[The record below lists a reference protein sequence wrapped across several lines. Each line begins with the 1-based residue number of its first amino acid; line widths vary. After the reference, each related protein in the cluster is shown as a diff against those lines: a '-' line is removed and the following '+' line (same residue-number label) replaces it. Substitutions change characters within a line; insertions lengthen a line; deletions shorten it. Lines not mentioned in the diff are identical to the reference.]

1 MSTYAIGDIQGCYTE
16 LHNLLNEINF
26 NEKNDQLWF
35 AGDLVNRGP
44 KSLQTLRFIKS
55 LGASAKIVLGN
66 HDLHLIAA
74 SKNIRPISNK
84 DTIKEILTAD
94 DADEL
99 INWLKS
105 RPLLLTDTDLG
116 FTMVHA
122 GIAPQWTLDAAKNFA
137 KECES
142 ILQNEKIDDFLMHM
156 YGDTPNIWS
165 DSIEGYA
172 RQRFIINCFTRIRF
186 CTINGTLDLDV
197 KVAPGSQKK
206 SLIPW
211 YALPNRKTIDNK
223 IIFGHWSTIHLGSEN
238 NFKKYNVYP
247 IDTGCLWGGQLTAM
261 RLDDEKIFSVTSE
274 QSKL

>member
-16 LHNLLNEINF
+16 LQNLLNEINF

-186 CTINGTLDLDV
+186 CTIDGALDLDI

-223 IIFGHWSTIHLGSEN
+223 IIFGHWSTIHLGAEN

>member
-16 LHNLLNEINF
+16 LQNLLNEINF

-35 AGDLVNRGP
+35 VGDLVNRGP

-55 LGASAKIVLGN
+55 LGVSAKIVLGN

-105 RPLLLTDTDLG
+105 RPLLFTDTDLG

-122 GIAPQWTLDAAKNFA
+122 GIAPQWTMDTAKNFA

-156 YGDTPNIWS
+156 YGDIPNIWS

-186 CTINGTLDLDV
+186 CTINGALDLDV

-223 IIFGHWSTIHLGSEN
+223 IIFGHWSTIHLGTEN

>member
-16 LHNLLNEINF
+16 LQNLLNEINF

-223 IIFGHWSTIHLGSEN
+223 IIFGHWSTIHLGVEN

-247 IDTGCLWGGQLTAM
+247 VDTGCLWGGQLTAM

>member
-16 LHNLLNEINF
+16 LQNLLNEINF

-156 YGDTPNIWS
+156 YGDMPNIWS

-223 IIFGHWSTIHLGSEN
+223 IIFGHWSTIHLGTEN

>member
-16 LHNLLNEINF
+16 LQNLLNEINF

-55 LGASAKIVLGN
+55 LGVSAKIVLGN

-223 IIFGHWSTIHLGSEN
+223 IIFGHWSTIHLGTEN

>member
-16 LHNLLNEINF
+16 LQNLLNEINF

-35 AGDLVNRGP
+35 VGDLVNRGP

-55 LGASAKIVLGN
+55 LGVSAKIVLGN

-122 GIAPQWTLDAAKNFA
+122 GIAPQWTLDTAKNFA

-156 YGDTPNIWS
+156 YGDKPNIWS

-186 CTINGTLDLDV
+186 CTIDGALDLDI

-223 IIFGHWSTIHLGSEN
+223 IIFGHWSTIHLGVEN

-247 IDTGCLWGGQLTAM
+247 VDTGCLWGGQLTAM
-261 RLDDEKIFSVTSE
+261 RLDVEKIFSVTSE

>member
-16 LHNLLNEINF
+16 LQNLLNEINF

-261 RLDDEKIFSVTSE
+261 RLDDEKIFSVTSK

>member
-16 LHNLLNEINF
+16 LQNLLNEINF

-94 DADEL
+94 DAAEL

-105 RPLLLTDTDLG
+105 RPLLFTDTDLG

-122 GIAPQWTLDAAKNFA
+122 GIAPQWTMDTAKNFA

-223 IIFGHWSTIHLGSEN
+223 IIFGHWSTIHLGVEN

-247 IDTGCLWGGQLTAM
+247 VDTGCLWGGQLTAM
-261 RLDDEKIFSVTSE
+261 RLDDEKIFSVTSK

>member
-16 LHNLLNEINF
+16 LQNLLNEINF

-35 AGDLVNRGP
+35 VGDLVNRGP

-55 LGASAKIVLGN
+55 LGVSAKIVLGN

-122 GIAPQWTLDAAKNFA
+122 GIAPQWTLDTAKNFA

-186 CTINGTLDLDV
+186 CTIDGVLDLDI

-223 IIFGHWSTIHLGSEN
+223 IIFGHWSTIHLGVEN

-274 QSKL
+274 QPKL

>member
-16 LHNLLNEINF
+16 LQNLLNEINF

-55 LGASAKIVLGN
+55 LGVSAKIVLGN

-122 GIAPQWTLDAAKNFA
+122 GIAPQWSLDAAKNFA

-223 IIFGHWSTIHLGSEN
+223 IIFGHWSTIHLGVEN

-247 IDTGCLWGGQLTAM
+247 VDTGCLWGGQLTAM

>member
-16 LHNLLNEINF
+16 LQNLLNEINF

-105 RPLLLTDTDLG
+105 RPLLFTDTDLG

-122 GIAPQWTLDAAKNFA
+122 GIAPQWSLDAAKNFA

-261 RLDDEKIFSVTSE
+261 RLDDEKIFSVTSK

>member
-35 AGDLVNRGP
+35 VGDLVNRGP

-55 LGASAKIVLGN
+55 LGVSAKIVLGN

-137 KECES
+137 NSKS
-142 ILQNEKIDDFLMHM
+142 
-156 YGDTPNIWS
+156 
-165 DSIEGYA
+165 
-172 RQRFIINCFTRIRF
+172 
-186 CTINGTLDLDV
+186 
-197 KVAPGSQKK
+197 
-206 SLIPW
+206 SLISAAIEFLFLSKNSNLETHYT
-211 YALPNRKTIDNK
+211 YAGRTKSKVFFKTFKNK
-223 IIFGHWSTIHLGSEN
+223 I
-238 NFKKYNVYP
+238 
-247 IDTGCLWGGQLTAM
+247 
-261 RLDDEKIFSVTSE
+261 
-274 QSKL
+274 

>member
-16 LHNLLNEINF
+16 LQNLLNEINF

-55 LGASAKIVLGN
+55 LGVSAKIVLGN

-105 RPLLLTDTDLG
+105 RPLLFTDTDLG

-122 GIAPQWTLDAAKNFA
+122 GIAPQWTMDTAKNFA

-186 CTINGTLDLDV
+186 CTIDGALDLDI

-223 IIFGHWSTIHLGSEN
+223 IIFGHW
-238 NFKKYNVYP
+238 
-247 IDTGCLWGGQLTAM
+247 
-261 RLDDEKIFSVTSE
+261 
-274 QSKL
+274 

>member
-16 LHNLLNEINF
+16 LQNLLNEINF

-35 AGDLVNRGP
+35 VGDLVNRGP

-55 LGASAKIVLGN
+55 LGVSAKIVLGN

-122 GIAPQWTLDAAKNFA
+122 GIAPQWTLDTAKNFA

-186 CTINGTLDLDV
+186 CTIDGALDLDI

-223 IIFGHWSTIHLGSEN
+223 IIFGHWSTIHLGVEN

>member
-16 LHNLLNEINF
+16 LQNLLNEINF

-186 CTINGTLDLDV
+186 CTIDGALDLDI

>member
-16 LHNLLNEINF
+16 LQNLLNEINF

-223 IIFGHWSTIHLGSEN
+223 IIFGHWSTIHLGVEN

>member
-16 LHNLLNEINF
+16 LQNLLNEINF

-35 AGDLVNRGP
+35 SGDLVNRGP

>member
-1 MSTYAIGDIQGCYTE
+1 
-16 LHNLLNEINF
+16 
-26 NEKNDQLWF
+26 
-35 AGDLVNRGP
+35 
-44 KSLQTLRFIKS
+44 
-55 LGASAKIVLGN
+55 
-66 HDLHLIAA
+66 
-74 SKNIRPISNK
+74 
-84 DTIKEILTAD
+84 
-94 DADEL
+94 
-99 INWLKS
+99 
-105 RPLLLTDTDLG
+105 
-116 FTMVHA
+116 
-122 GIAPQWTLDAAKNFA
+122 
-137 KECES
+137 
-142 ILQNEKIDDFLMHM
+142 M
-156 YGDTPNIWS
+156 YKRQNIWS

-197 KVAPGSQKK
+197 KVPPGSQKK

-261 RLDDEKIFSVTSE
+261 RLDDEKIFSVTSK

>member
-16 LHNLLNEINF
+16 LQNLLNEINF

-35 AGDLVNRGP
+35 VGDLVNRGP

-238 NFKKYNVYP
+238 NFKKYNGYP

>member
-16 LHNLLNEINF
+16 LQNLLNEINF

-35 AGDLVNRGP
+35 VGDLVNRGP

-55 LGASAKIVLGN
+55 LGISAKIVLGN

-94 DADEL
+94 DTDEL

-122 GIAPQWTLDAAKNFA
+122 GIPPQWTLDAAKNFA

-186 CTINGTLDLDV
+186 CTINGTLDLDI

-223 IIFGHWSTIHLGSEN
+223 IIFGHWSTIHLGVEN

>member
-16 LHNLLNEINF
+16 LQNLLNEINF

-223 IIFGHWSTIHLGSEN
+223 IIFGHWSTIHLGTEN

-261 RLDDEKIFSVTSE
+261 RLDDEKIFSVTSK

>member
-16 LHNLLNEINF
+16 LQNLLNEINF

-84 DTIKEILTAD
+84 DTIKEILIAD

-122 GIAPQWTLDAAKNFA
+122 GIAPQWSLDAAKNFA

-223 IIFGHWSTIHLGSEN
+223 IIFGHWSTIHLGTEN

-261 RLDDEKIFSVTSE
+261 RLDDEKIFSVTSK

>member
-16 LHNLLNEINF
+16 LQNLLNEINF

-122 GIAPQWTLDAAKNFA
+122 GIAPQWTLDTAKNFA
-137 KECES
+137 NECES

-186 CTINGTLDLDV
+186 CTIDGALDLDI

-223 IIFGHWSTIHLGSEN
+223 IIFGHWSTIHLGVEN

-247 IDTGCLWGGQLTAM
+247 VDTGCLWGGQLTAM

>member
-16 LHNLLNEINF
+16 LQNLLNEINF

-55 LGASAKIVLGN
+55 LGVSAKIVLGN

-156 YGDTPNIWS
+156 YGDTTNIWS

-261 RLDDEKIFSVTSE
+261 RLDDEKIFSVTSK

>member
-16 LHNLLNEINF
+16 LQNLLNEINF

-55 LGASAKIVLGN
+55 LGVSAKIVLGN

-105 RPLLLTDTDLG
+105 RPLLFTDTDLG

-122 GIAPQWTLDAAKNFA
+122 GIAPQWTLDTAKNFA

-156 YGDTPNIWS
+156 YGDKPNIWS

-172 RQRFIINCFTRIRF
+172 RQLFIINCFTRIRF
-186 CTINGTLDLDV
+186 CTIDGALDLDI

-223 IIFGHWSTIHLGSEN
+223 IIFGHWSTIHLGVEN

-247 IDTGCLWGGQLTAM
+247 VDTGCLWGGQLTAM

>member
-16 LHNLLNEINF
+16 LQNLLNEINF
-26 NEKNDQLWF
+26 NEKNDQLCL
-35 AGDLVNRGP
+35 AGDLVNRGQ

-55 LGASAKIVLGN
+55 LGVSAKIVLGN

-122 GIAPQWTLDAAKNFA
+122 GIAPQWTLDTAKNFA

-247 IDTGCLWGGQLTAM
+247 VDTGCLWGGQLTAM
-261 RLDDEKIFSVTSE
+261 RLDDEKIFSVMSE

>member
-16 LHNLLNEINF
+16 LQNLLNEINF

-55 LGASAKIVLGN
+55 LGVSAKIVLGN

-84 DTIKEILTAD
+84 DTIKEILIAD

-122 GIAPQWTLDAAKNFA
+122 GIAPQWCYSSMN
-137 KECES
+137 
-142 ILQNEKIDDFLMHM
+142 H
-156 YGDTPNIWS
+156 
-165 DSIEGYA
+165 
-172 RQRFIINCFTRIRF
+172 
-186 CTINGTLDLDV
+186 
-197 KVAPGSQKK
+197 
-206 SLIPW
+206 
-211 YALPNRKTIDNK
+211 
-223 IIFGHWSTIHLGSEN
+223 SE
-238 NFKKYNVYP
+238 
-247 IDTGCLWGGQLTAM
+247 T
-261 RLDDEKIFSVTSE
+261 
-274 QSKL
+274 